1 MDQVTIQ
8 LNGKTFML
16 TFGMKVLRLLGKKWN
31 VPGVNGV
38 FAKLA
43 VVENT
48 ADELAFEQIDIVNDF
63 MLAAIE
69 ANESNTET
77 ITVDELD
84 ELILKD
90 TKGYTE
96 TFQKVFQGF
105 IESMPK
111 PEGKPKAPKANR
123 KPGAAN

>member
-1 MDQVTIQ
+1 
-8 LNGKTFML
+8 ML

-77 ITVDELD
+77 ISVEELD

-123 KPGAAN
+123 NTGAAN